1 MINKRTV
8 LSVILIAA
16 IAIPVMSVFYVEEAE
31 AASTYLEMD
40 TGSLEI
46 GDFDTRNAGDVKI
59 TIKNNTEDNVSVRV
73 WLTYQ
78 NKTDV
83 IKETTVEVLKEDKAV
98 AVLNVKFDSQGAKSL
113 TIWAESEDA
122 SFYDGSPQS
131 SIGHNFTL
139 GVSQSVWSNATTYI
153 AIVAIVIIIAVAVY
167 IKHRSAPKAEPGIT
181 FTELEEQRRS
191 QRKGVESSK
200 APSAEKKKYEGG
212 QRKNR

>member
-1 MINKRTV
+1 MLFR
-8 LSVILIAA
+8 
-16 IAIPVMSVFYVEEAE
+16 
-31 AASTYLEMD
+31 
-40 TGSLEI
+40 
-46 GDFDTRNAGDVKI
+46 
-59 TIKNNTEDNVSVRV
+59 SVRV